1 MLHSTNAMDH
11 SCYACYHYALL
22 MLSTATVWAAH
33 AKHCYGVC
41 HSYYALLWCD
51 CYGLHRS
58 HYVPLWCALL
68 ILCTTMVCTAH
79 TMHRYG
85 VHCSHYAPVWCALL
99 TLCIA
104 MVCTAHTMHHYGV
117 TTHTMYRYSVHCSCY
132 ALLWCVLLM
141 WSCYAL
147 LMVTLHTAH
156 SHAKHY

>member
-68 ILCTTMVCTAH
+68 MLCTTMVCTAH

-85 VHCSHYAPVWCALL
+85 VHCSHYALLWCALL
-99 TLCIA
+99 TLCTTT
-104 MVCTAHTMHHYGV
+104 VWPLTLCTATVCAAHAMHCYG
-117 TTHTMYRYSVHCSCY
+117 VHCSCGHAMHCSWSLY
-132 ALLWCVLLM
+132 TLLT
-141 WSCYAL
+141 
-147 LMVTLHTAH
+147 VTLSTTKGNTMHH
-156 SHAKHY
+156 